1 MKSLPS
7 ALILVCLTLVAAPSV
22 QAAGNAAG
30 PTAVQTVTLDVQNMD
45 CPVCPFTV
53 SKALE
58 KVPGV
63 SKVSVNFYAK
73 TATVSYDPSKTGTQ
87 ALTQATG
94 DAGFPSTIHKQP

>member
-1 MKSLPS
+1 MKSLSS
-7 ALILVCLTLVAAPSV
+7 ALILLCFTLAAASGV
-22 QAAGNAAG
+22 QAAGNATVPA
-30 PTAVQTVTLDVQNMD
+30 TVQTVTLDVQNMD

-73 TATVSYDPSKTGTQ
+73 TATVSYDPSKTSMQ

-94 DAGFPSTIHKQP
+94 DAGFPSTVHKQP